1 MGGHFQNAQV
11 NCKKSDAIFGKRQAK
26 KSHGFPGCGIAFML
40 VFATY
45 LFLPPLLCSSYF
57 YALSPSIS
65 AAFRAVSE
73 TFMLSFIDTLI
84 HLLIYPSI

>member
-40 VFATY
+40 VFVTY